1 MSLESKDSKSKV
13 GIPGLTVVSVMA
25 VLFGLVTL
33 SPAIIYLYLAVGSL
47 GGTERFI
54 PVFVTLLLFTEV
66 GRIVRR
72 YITTQEAY
80 IIYFMLEIFALW
92 LASGGLFGGFI
103 INYYYRNAPY
113 TIMYGIADKLPYWFA
128 PPLNSPGPLNRTFI
142 SPDWSIPILVALIS
156 MFSGLL
162 IDFGLS
168 FITTMVYIDIENL
181 PFPVAPIDVQAIST
195 LTERTPEKIM
205 YFSFA
210 AIISLIYE
218 FLVYGVPN
226 LTEVFLGTR
235 IVFIPYPWVDLTSIV
250 ERFLPG
256 AIFGLSTDIAA
267 YVVGWLIPFNVC
279 VWLFIGSLSV
289 WVFGNFLALNIK
301 LPYFELWQKEWM
313 PGVNMQWW
321 YQRATYDLW
330 ASPLVGL
337 TIGLSLAVFVKSS
350 RSIVNAFKSLSRL
363 PKEKLRTSY
372 LPLPWII
379 VMMLTGSLAG
389 FALATT
395 LVPNLWFVWLISWVI
410 LPPLQGF
417 LGARAVGETG
427 LTLQIPYVQQ
437 ALLIPF
443 TAPGDPVPWVTPM
456 NASSSAGI
464 ITHRIK
470 VAKLLNVNP
479 LDYYKAYVIFF
490 PLAIIV
496 SFIFWSI
503 FWSMAPIPSSFYP
516 WTTIQWPVSSLYFSL
531 WVVRAE
537 QIFKVDLILGTSV
550 IAFFASFLSNYFTF
564 FSPIGLLSGMGS
576 LPPPATSLFI
586 GALLGKYLEKR
597 IGKERWEVIRS
608 VLIAG
613 IFAGLALALAIAMGL
628 TILGKVITSKPF

>member
-1 MSLESKDSKSKV
+1 MSVETKKR
-13 GIPGLTVVSVMA
+13 GIPGLTLVSFAA
-25 VLFGLVTL
+25 VIFGLITL

-47 GGTERFI
+47 GGTERFV

-72 YITTQEAY
+72 YITSQEAY
-80 IIYFMLEIFALW
+80 IVYFMLEIFALW
-92 LASGGLFGGFI
+92 LAGGGLFGGFI
-103 INYYYRNAPY
+103 LNYYYRNAPY
-113 TIMYGIADKLPYWFA
+113 TVMYGIADKLPYWFS

-142 SPDWSIPILVALIS
+142 SPDWAVPILVALIS

-218 FLVYGVPN
+218 FIIYGIPN
-226 LTEVFLGTR
+226 LTDVFLGVR
-235 IVFIPYPWVDLTSIV
+235 ITFIPFPWVDLTSVV

-256 AIFGLSTDIAA
+256 AVFGISTDIAA
-267 YVVGWLIPFNVC
+267 YIVGWLIPFNVC
-279 VWLFIGSLSV
+279 IWLFIGSVSL

-301 LPYFELWQKEWM
+301 IPYFELWQKEWM

-337 TIGLSLAVFVKSS
+337 SIGLSLAVFVKSS
-350 RSIVNAFKSLSRL
+350 RSIVNAFRSLARISR
-363 PKEKLRTSY
+363 EKLETSY
-372 LPLPWII
+372 IPLTWIV
-379 VMMLTGSLAG
+379 VMILLGSFTGFLM
-389 FALATT
+389 ATL
-395 LVPNLWFVWLISWVI
+395 LVPNLWFVWLISWLI
-410 LPPLQGF
+410 IPPLQGF
-417 LGARAVGETG
+417 LGARSVAETG
-427 LTLQIPYVQQ
+427 LTVQIPYVQQ

-443 TAPGDPVPWVTPM
+443 TSPGDPVPWTVPM

-470 VAKLLNVNP
+470 VAKMLNVNP

-490 PLAIIV
+490 PIAILI
-496 SFIFWSI
+496 SFVFWSI

-531 WVVRAE
+531 WVSRSI
-537 QIFKVDLILGTSV
+537 QIFKVDVIVVTSV
-550 IAFFASFLSNYFTF
+550 IAFLASFIQNYFSF

-576 LPPPATSLFI
+576 LPPSATSLLI
-586 GALLGKYLEKR
+586 GALLGKYLER
-597 IGKERWEVIRS
+597 RVGKEKWETLRS
-608 VLIAG
+608 VIIAG
-613 IFAGLALALAIAMGL
+613 VFCGLALALAIAMGL